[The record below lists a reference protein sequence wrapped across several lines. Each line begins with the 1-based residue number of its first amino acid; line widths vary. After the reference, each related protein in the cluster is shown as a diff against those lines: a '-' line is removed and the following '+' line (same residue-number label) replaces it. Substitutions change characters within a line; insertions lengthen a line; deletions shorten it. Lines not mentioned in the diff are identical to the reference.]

1 MDDLLHRWDKSPMF
15 CEGEGM
21 SETFT
26 LDQLY
31 EGEGHYSTLVREQ
44 YTTPIDVVCLP
55 GELENLN
62 SDHL

>member
-1 MDDLLHRWDKSPMF
+1 MF